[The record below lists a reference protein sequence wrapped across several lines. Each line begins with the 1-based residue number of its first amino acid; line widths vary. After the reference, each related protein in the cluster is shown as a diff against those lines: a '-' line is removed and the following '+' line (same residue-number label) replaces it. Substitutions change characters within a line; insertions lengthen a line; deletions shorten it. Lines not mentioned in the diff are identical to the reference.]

1 MKKLHYLMGIFAFI
15 VIFSNIIVGCYSA
28 TTFAPFNGL
37 SINYNIEASDNPPGT
52 IITSTVT
59 YSTIVGNKIKVTW
72 INRPGNATYEST
84 WDEDLTTREVSNRVG
99 GGPGIGMCTH
109 FWIFATVSIDDV
121 VRIACPNDSEH
132 NCNVTKSL
140 LKDYGGNIGTL
151 GVWQLEDTAG
161 SKLWYSNTTGI
172 LLNGTQYWTASGGG
186 WMTYDITSSSL
197 FPAPDTGI
205 PGYNIFFL
213 MMTLSFGL
221 VIVWIQ
227 MKKKKLK

>member
-1 MKKLHYLMGIFAFI
+1 MILT
-15 VIFSNIIVGCYSA
+15 FSNIFIVYSSA
-28 TTFAPFNGL
+28 TTGAPFNGL

-52 IITSTVT
+52 IIPSTVT

-72 INRPGNATYEST
+72 INRPGDATYEST
-84 WDEDLTTREVSNRVG
+84 WDEDLTTREVSNRIG
-99 GGPGIGMCTH
+99 GGPGNGMCTH

-213 MMTLSFGL
+213 IMTLSFGL
-221 VIVWIQ
+221 TVVLIK
-227 MKKKKLK
+227 MKKKKLN